1 MKRLLF
7 IITILGTLCATF
19 SGCTEDDTT
28 PVTPGGNNNEKPDNK
43 PVTPN
48 DSLPP
53 IAIGDI
59 ALGADISWLTEME
72 DEGRT
77 FYSADGKESECTALL
92 KDLGLNAIRLSVLV
106 NPADGYCNKEDVLKK
121 ALRAK
126 ELDMKLMIAFH
137 YSDTHATVD
146 NHNLPLEWT
155 YQTDSATVCNNVQ
168 SHTREVLETLAENGI
183 SPEWVQI
190 GNEVTYGLL
199 SPVGSISNS
208 PKMYSAL
215 IDAGCKAA
223 KEICP
228 QAKTIV
234 HITEGYDMGLFK
246 WNLDILKADSIGY
259 DMVGISI
266 YPYLAQN
273 KSWTN
278 PQNGASQTIGT
289 VEDAITATFDNC
301 KFVWEKYKK
310 QTIIV
315 ETAMKADYPE
325 GGKKFLSQLLN
336 EASNSLYCKGVF
348 YYEPQAHYGWNG
360 YKYGAF
366 NQDGTPS
373 DIMDAYKNR
382 QK

>member
-7 IITILGTLCATF
+7 IITILGTMCVTF

-28 PVTPGGNNNEKPDNK
+28 PVVPGEGNEKPNNK
-43 PVTPN
+43 PVTPT

-53 IAIGDI
+53 ITIGDI

-72 DEGRT
+72 DEGVT
-77 FYSADGKESECTALL
+77 FRNTIGEKTECTSLL
-92 KDLGLNAIRLSVLV
+92 KEVGLNAIRLSVLV
-106 NPADGYCNKEDVLKK
+106 NPADGYCNKEDVLEK

-126 ELDMKLMIAFH
+126 EQDMDLMIAFH
-137 YSDTHATVD
+137 YSDKHATVD
-146 NHNLPLEWT
+146 NQNLPLEWT
-155 YQTDSATVCNNVQ
+155 YQTDSATICSNVQ
-168 SHTREVLETLAENGI
+168 NHTREVLETLAENGI
-183 SPEWVQI
+183 SPKWVQI

-199 SPVGSISNS
+199 SPIGSINNS
-208 PKMYSAL
+208 PKMYKAL

-228 QAKTIV
+228 QTKTIV
-234 HITEGYDMGLFK
+234 HLTEGYDMGLFK
-246 WNLDILKADSIGY
+246 WNLDILKADSIDY

-278 PQNGASQTIGT
+278 PQNGATQTIGT
-289 VEDAITATFDNC
+289 VEDAIAATFENC

-315 ETAMKADYPE
+315 ETAMKAEYPE
-325 GGKKFLSQLLN
+325 GGYKFLSQLLN
-336 EASNSLYCKGVF
+336 AASSNIYCKGVF
-348 YYEPQAHYGWNG
+348 YYQPQAYNGWNG

-366 NQDGTPS
+366 NTDGTPS
-373 DIMDAYKNR
+373 VIMNAFKP